1 MVEKNHV
8 VNARMNKFLI
18 EVVGLATL
26 DRLHKLNRG
35 DSLSDKWCVLSA
47 ALFKMPCLVAMVDAW
62 SLFQGKWEMEAC
74 LLTVVFLVDCKQGIE
89 EL

>member
-1 MVEKNHV
+1 MAYSAGVGIIFQYVYIYVTLKANTYGPLFWQAMVEKNHV

-35 DSLSDKWCVLSA
+35 DSLSDKWCVSC
-47 ALFKMPCLVAMVDAW
+47 P
-62 SLFQGKWEMEAC
+62 
-74 LLTVVFLVDCKQGIE
+74 LLCSRCPA
-89 EL
+89 